1 MKRFKSY
8 MLVLIIITILTYTVG
23 CSKKTDEIIAEPVT
37 TKLQVVTSLFP
48 QYDFVREIGK
58 DRVEVSL
65 LLPPG
70 VESHSYD
77 PTPRDVVNIQKAD
90 VFIYTGEY
98 MEPWAHRVIDITKG
112 EEVLIVESGKGI
124 ELMDEDDHLHHEE
137 DNHNHHDHHDEE
149 EVDEGE
155 EEDHHHGGKDPHI
168 WVDPLNAQIMVDNI
182 LEGLVTADPENES
195 FYKENAEEYKERL
208 NQLHNKFTE
217 TFQKTEYNTIM
228 YGGHFALG
236 YFTKRY
242 NLDHISPYSGFAPD
256 AEPTPQ
262 RISDLIKT
270 INSTGIKVI
279 YYEEL
284 IDPKVARVISEQTGA
299 EMMLLHA
306 VHNISKDELEAEVS
320 YISIMEDNL
329 EKLKIG
335 LGYRE

>member
-8 MLVLIIITILTYTVG
+8 MLVLLIITILTFTVG
-23 CSKKTDEIIAEPVT
+23 CSKNTDEIIVEPIT
-37 TKLQVVTSLFP
+37 TKIQVVTSLFP

-112 EEVLIVESGKGI
+112 EEVLIVESGKGVD
-124 ELMDEDDHLHHEE
+124 LMEEEDAHDHDNEEEEDDH
-137 DNHNHHDHHDEE
+137 NS
-149 EVDEGE
+149 
-155 EEDHHHGGKDPHI
+155 GKDPHI
-168 WVDPLNAQIMVDNI
+168 WVDPVYAQIMVDNI
-182 LEGLVTADPENES
+182 LEGLVMADPENES
-195 FYKENAEEYKERL
+195 FYKENAEAYKERL

-217 TFQKTEYNTIM
+217 TFQKTKHNTIM
-228 YGGHFALG
+228 YGGHFAFG

-242 NLDHISPYSGFAPD
+242 DLEHISPYSGFAPD

-270 INSTGIKVI
+270 INNTGIKVI